1 MPIQEK
7 TVAEVVKEASIKMAD
22 PKYAQM
28 MVGSWVQQQ
37 PAAAKYVSAHARELG
52 GAEGVV
58 NLVFHAAL
66 IAECHKR
73 HGGRSVRAMS
83 FADLDSVASGDR
95 DVELKKRQPA
105 VFDYVQ
111 ANVDHAEM
119 RTVLTLLALAMDR
132 VT

>member
-1 MPIQEK
+1 MPIREK

-37 PAAAKYVSAHARELG
+37 SAAAKYVSAHARELG

-66 IAECHKR
+66 IAECYKR
-73 HGGRSVRAMS
+73 HGGRSVRAMT

-95 DVELKKRQPA
+95 DAELKKYQPA
-105 VFDYVQ
+105 VFDYIQ
-111 ANVDHAEM
+111 ANIDHAEM
-119 RTVLTLLALAMDR
+119 RKVVTLLALAMDR